1 MKKGFTLIELLAVIV
16 ILAVIAVIGTP
27 IIIGVIDNAKE
38 SSYIDSAHGI
48 LDAANKM
55 VMREEMNNNL
65 ANNYQIDLTTSTLSY
80 SGKKPSSGTLLIDRL
95 QNVSFT
101 LKYDN
106 YCIEKKFDESEPTIK
121 DKNPCTID
129 SSEVAS
135 SLQYKDRVLN
145 GTDPII
151 SGDLIPVVISNDGT
165 VKKSS
170 VNNNYYS
177 YRDKIW
183 ANAVILLDKGITY
196 AVGDTIPESNI
207 ESYFVWI
214 PRYRYQL
221 FNTSNTASTGY
232 LSKEQTI
239 NIVFENKNT
248 TASTGTTDGS
258 WLTHPAFTSF
268 NSNGMWVGKYET
280 GYKGATTTAT
290 AQVDSSDSAKI
301 IIKPSVYS
309 WRNITV
315 NNAYLASYN
324 YNRILDSHMMKNTE
338 WGAVA
343 YLSYSAYGIN
353 GSIRINNNSAY
364 LTGYA
369 KTEEPTCGN
378 TNPMSTC
385 NAWGTTSNLTL
396 QYNTEIGYL
405 ASTTGNISGVYDM
418 SGGAW
423 EYVMGLLF
431 NVDTPYYGSS
441 GMSSL
446 PAAKYYDKYATASY
460 AGRILG
466 DATGEMGPFGTW
478 NFTGVAYSDGVTPTS
493 GSRTIGSWNKDDA
506 YFITSGGPWF
516 IRGGYCVD
524 GSYAG
529 AFNFTIGTGGVFDNI
544 SFRLVLAP

>member
-16 ILAVIAVIGTP
+16 ILAIIAVISTP
-27 IIIGVIDNAKE
+27 IIIGVIDNAKR
-38 SSYIDSAHGI
+38 SSYLDSAHGI

-55 VMREEMNNNL
+55 IMSAELNGTL
-65 ANNYQIDLTTSTLSY
+65 ANNYQIDLTTSTLNY
-80 SGKKPSSGTLLIDRL
+80 SGKKPTSGTLLIDRI

-101 LKYDN
+101 LKYDT
-106 YCIEKKFDESEPTIK
+106 YCIEKKFDESVPTIK
-121 DKNPCTID
+121 DKTDCTID
-129 SSEVAS
+129 SSEVTS
-135 SLQYKDRVLN
+135 SLLYKERILN

-151 SGDLIPVVISNDGT
+151 SGDLIPVIISSDGS

-170 VNNNYYS
+170 VNDNYYS
-177 YRDKIW
+177 YSDKKW
-183 ANAVILLDKGITY
+183 ANAVILLDKGISY
-196 AVGDTIPESNI
+196 AVGDTIPEANI

-248 TASTGTTDGS
+248 IASTGTIDGA

-280 GYKGATTTAT
+280 GYKGATSTAT
-290 AQVDSSDSAKI
+290 AQVDSSDSTKVI
-301 IIKPSVYS
+301 VKPNTYS
-309 WRNITV
+309 WRSITV

-324 YNRILDSHMMKNTE
+324 YNRTLDSHMMKNTE

-353 GSIRINNNSAY
+353 GNIRINNNSSY

-369 KTEEPTCGN
+369 KTEEPTCGY
-378 TNPMSTC
+378 TSPMSTC
-385 NAWGTTSNLTL
+385 NAWGTASNLT
-396 QYNTEIGYL
+396 QPYNTETGYL

-423 EYVMGLLF
+423 EFVAGLLF

-446 PAAKYYDKYATASY
+446 PASKYYDKYTVSNY
-460 AGRILG
+460 SGRLLG

-478 NFTGVAYSDGVTPTS
+478 SFAGVAYSDGVTPTS
-493 GSRTIGSWNKDDA
+493 GSRTISSWNQDDA
-506 YFITSGGPWF
+506 YFITSGYPWF
-516 IRGGYCVD
+516 VRGGNYYY
-524 GSYAG
+524 GSGAG
-529 AFNFTIGTGGVFDNI
+529 VFVFGSGAGGVVSSF